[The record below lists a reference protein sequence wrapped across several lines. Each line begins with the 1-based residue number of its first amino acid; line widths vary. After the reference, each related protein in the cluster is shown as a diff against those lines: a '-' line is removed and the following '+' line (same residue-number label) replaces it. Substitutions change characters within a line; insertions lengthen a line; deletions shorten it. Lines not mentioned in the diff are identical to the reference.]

1 MTIFLLKERIVE
13 IELSIELDKIV
24 KTCHSEIYSDTVRDG
39 YTCTSLLSMIVGVN
53 NVEKVVRTVL
63 KVDRLSKR
71 TFSEN
76 M

>member
-1 MTIFLLKERIVE
+1 MSV
-13 IELSIELDKIV
+13 ELDKIV
-24 KTCHSEIYSDTVRDG
+24 KTFHSGIYSDTVREV
-39 YTCTSLLSMIVGVN
+39 YASLLSMIVGVN